1 MGSVGNSFHL
11 TVESGDKY
19 TVIVIAYTIEFFFVN
34 KFKKTVSY
42 RLHKTIAMNLFY
54 QEVPTRFFTILAQFS
69 PHMYDHAWN
78 HANNV

>member
-19 TVIVIAYTIEFFFVN
+19 TVIVVAYTIEVLLVN
-34 KFKKTVSY
+34 KLKKRKKTVLY

-54 QEVPTRFFTILAQFS
+54 QEVLTRFFTISAQLS
-69 PHMYDHAWN
+69 PHM
-78 HANNV
+78 